1 MADYSAKS
9 RTYLDRAGLI
19 ELVKQ
24 IKAYYS
30 AENSDG
36 RVAYATA
43 AGAATKA
50 TALAAPH
57 TFKISGDA
65 TAAAV
70 SFDGTNNVDLK
81 VTIAEA
87 STTAKGLMS
96 TADKTKLD
104 GLANIKS
111 VGDKLAISE
120 AGQLTVDLSTYATKN
135 DITAVFK
142 FKGSVADVA
151 SLPTGATVG
160 DVYHVM
166 DSHSEYVWVNGN
178 AKDSNTAHQVD
189 HWEELGLSTSLN
201 GYATENWVTTHFDK
215 KTDQI
220 AVSRI
225 DGLEAKIKETKVD
238 AAVTADKV
246 AHALQIKEPGAT
258 DFKSYDGSADVK
270 IDISSIATIAAVAAK
285 ADKLTAAA
293 NGHILMGSAD
303 GGLAD
308 SGVAASQLSG
318 GTITSGTGAPAATD
332 ARLVTGTTVKTYV
345 DKQVSDTKSAAEG
358 AITAAINALDVADIS
373 GDYITVVGETDG
385 KIHATAG
392 TKGSISADSTGLV
405 DGKTVYTAISAL
417 DGAVGSVPPADIAG
431 IVAGTTLE

>member
-1 MADYSAKS
+1 MPEN

-30 AENSDG
+30 DTTNNDG

-43 AGAATKA
+43 AGTATKA
-50 TALAAPH
+50 RALAEPH
-57 TFKISGDA
+57 TFQVSGDA
-65 TAAAV
+65 TAEAV
-70 SFDGTNNVDLK
+70 SFDGSHNVDLK
-81 VTIAEA
+81 VTIANA

-96 TADKTKLD
+96 KEDKVKLD

-111 VGDKLAISE
+111 VGDKLDVTAE
-120 AGQLTVDLSTYATKN
+120 GQLTVDLSTYATKD

-151 SLPTGATVG
+151 SLPTGAIVG

-166 DSHSEYVWVNGN
+166 DTHSEYVWVGGN
-178 AKDSNTAHQVD
+178 ADDSTPEHKVA
-189 HWEELGLSTSLN
+189 HWEELGLSTSLE
-201 GYATENWVTTHFDK
+201 GYASKSWVTETFTG
-215 KTDQI
+215 KTEEI

-225 DGLEAKIKETKVD
+225 AGLEAKIKETKVD

-246 AHALQIKEPGAT
+246 ANALKIKEPGAAA
-258 DFKSYDGSADVK
+258 FKSYDGSAEVE
-270 IDISSIATIAAVAAK
+270 IDISSIATTEAVAKK

-293 NGHILMGSAD
+293 SGHILVGSAD

-308 SGVAASQLSG
+308 SGVAATQLSG
-318 GTITSGTGAPAATD
+318 GTITGGPDAAATD
-332 ARLVTGTTVKTYV
+332 GRLVTGTVVKTYV
-345 DKQVSDTKSAAEG
+345 DKQVGDAKGAAG
-358 AITAAINALDVADIS
+358 TAITAAINNLDVADVT
-373 GDYITVVGETDG
+373 GDYLTVVGQTDG

-392 TKGSISADSTGLV
+392 TKGTIAADSTGLV
-405 DGKTVYTAISAL
+405 DGKTVYAAIASL
-417 DGAVGSVPPADIAG
+417 DTAVGKIPTADIAG
-431 IVAGTTLE
+431 IVAGTTTE